1 MSIAYWCLLAGGLFL
16 FLCVG
21 IAKANSAY
29 DNADPR
35 RPDLYRGL
43 AGRAHAA
50 HHNGFEAFPL
60 FAVAVLVASHG
71 SPQAS
76 IFFLDTL
83 AIAWVVLR
91 IVYLVAYLGNQ
102 PLLRSTVWSFALVVS
117 VAIFTIP
124 AWHA

>member
-1 MSIAYWCLLAGGLFL
+1 MSIAYWCLLAGGLFPY
-16 FLCVG
+16 LCVG

-35 RPDLYRGL
+35 RPDQYVGL
-43 AGRAHAA
+43 AQRAHAA
-50 HHNGFEAFPL
+50 HHNSFEAFPL

-76 IFFLDTL
+76 IGLLDAL
-83 AIAWVVLR
+83 AFVWIILR
-91 IVYLVAYLGNQ
+91 IAYLAAYLGKQ
-102 PLLRSTVWSFALVVS
+102 ASLRSVVWSLALVVS